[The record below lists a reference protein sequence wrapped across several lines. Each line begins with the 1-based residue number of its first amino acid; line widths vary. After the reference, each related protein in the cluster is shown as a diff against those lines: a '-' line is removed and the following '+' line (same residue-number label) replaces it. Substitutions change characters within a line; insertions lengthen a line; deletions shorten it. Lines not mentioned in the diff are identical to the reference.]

1 MKAIHIPRFLCFRI
15 FILSAC
21 FIFTG
26 ISFSCSS
33 STEEE
38 GGTTNSKSVQV
49 YFGGLQ
55 INDADSS
62 DVSTKSAQVSVTKV
76 VDMGN
81 GFDAVCTLSPQ
92 QSSCAKSIINMT
104 SGVYY
109 RVIIYNSTGTALVGY
124 KDYVAGASSDSQT
137 PFTLDAGTTYKYVA
151 YSYNTQTAIG
161 DAAPTIST
169 TLTPNLGLDLL
180 YTSGSFTAAYPTT
193 SITLTFKHLVA
204 GIDVELDSNGMFGP
218 MGTTT
223 TSITGQLRK
232 GTLTLSSGSFV
243 TASSTTDDS
252 NVSSASS
259 STSSRWSSVATTDTT
274 RTVSF
279 YSAPG
284 NTITL
289 NVTFNLIQIKQ
300 DYSTTTSGYW
310 EFSNKS
316 VSFGSIA
323 LTAAKKYICH
333 VYLRASYL
341 QIGSASD
348 TKWARGNLYL
358 ASDGKYKFRHHQ
370 SGFYSD
376 TSSSS
381 LEYWNFNS
389 TVGAAS
395 TADYGSGDP
404 CAQVLPSGT
413 WRLPTQSELN
423 TLSTESFYDAT
434 TQTTPH
440 DAIATAWNAY
450 NYTSS
455 ASSDTWGTLR
465 IALLHFGYRG
475 SGSTTIL
482 QGPTS
487 LSSTNGYSGNGYYWS
502 STSNPAN
509 NAQAYALQLTSTGR
523 NTRTVAV
530 VSMSKLLG
538 LDVRCVR
545 N

>member
-1 MKAIHIPRFLCFRI
+1 
-15 FILSAC
+15 
-21 FIFTG
+21 
-26 ISFSCSS
+26 
-33 STEEE
+33 
-38 GGTTNSKSVQV
+38 
-49 YFGGLQ
+49 
-55 INDADSS
+55 
-62 DVSTKSAQVSVTKV
+62 
-76 VDMGN
+76 
-81 GFDAVCTLSPQ
+81 
-92 QSSCAKSIINMT
+92 
-104 SGVYY
+104 
-109 RVIIYNSTGTALVGY
+109 
-124 KDYVAGASSDSQT
+124 
-137 PFTLDAGTTYKYVA
+137 
-151 YSYNTQTAIG
+151 
-161 DAAPTIST
+161 
-169 TLTPNLGLDLL
+169 
-180 YTSGSFTAAYPTT
+180 
-193 SITLTFKHLVA
+193 
-204 GIDVELDSNGMFGP
+204 MFGP
-218 MGTTT
+218 LGTTT
-223 TSITGQLRK
+223 SSITGQLRK
-232 GTLTLSSGSFV
+232 GTLTLRTGSFV
-243 TASSTTDDS
+243 AASSTTDDS

-341 QIGSASD
+341 QIGSASN

-376 TSSSS
+376 ASSSS
-381 LEYWNFNS
+381 LEYWNFYS
-389 TVGAAS
+389 IVGATS
-395 TADYGSGDP
+395 SSDYGSGDP
-404 CAQVLPSGT
+404 CARVLPLGT

-450 NYTSS
+450 NYALPAT
-455 ASSDTWGTLR
+455 SDTWGTLR
-465 IALLHFGYRG
+465 IALLHFGYRS

-523 NTRTVAV
+523 NTRKVAV
-530 VSMSKLLG
+530 VSMSKSLG